1 MFKKKEESE
10 KNINNTH
17 VKCRLFEMFAMA
29 TTPEVPAS
37 FVYGYDHND
46 CVSETQLVPYVILKR
61 PRKKFQLILIDENI
75 LKVVYV
81 FTLMT
86 CVNLFSCL

>member
-46 CVSETQLVPYVILKR
+46 CVSETQLVPYVILKTT
-61 PRKKFQLILIDENI
+61 KK
-75 LKVVYV
+75 VS
-81 FTLMT
+81 
-86 CVNLFSCL
+86 VNFNR